1 MFTFA
6 LSAEEIRDTVLS
18 CDPAV
23 SETDDETL
31 SAFRRDWDESALTL
45 TGEPTRWRVKALTHE
60 EMVNAERSA
69 GIHRRSELGAKL
81 YQVQLSFD
89 DDDERARWHDD
100 LTLRERKAL
109 TEHVL
114 YIDRW
119 MREFVAV
126 GVMVIDGEGNP
137 QPALEAIERIR
148 PAHLQTTV
156 LTELCLRV
164 RMIST
169 MDLEKKT

>member
-6 LSAEEIRDTVLS
+6 LSADETRDTVLS

-23 SETDDETL
+23 SQTDDETL

-45 TGEPTRWRVKALTHE
+45 NGEPTRWRV
-60 EMVNAERSA
+60 
-69 GIHRRSELGAKL
+69 
-81 YQVQLSFD
+81 
-89 DDDERARWHDD
+89 
-100 LTLRERKAL
+100 KAL

>member
-6 LSAEEIRDTVLS
+6 LSADETRDTVLS

-23 SETDDETL
+23 TTTDDETL
-31 SAFRRDWDESALTL
+31 SAYRRDWDESVLTL
-45 TGEPTRWRVKALTHE
+45 TGDPTRWRVRALTHE

-69 GIHRRSELGAKL
+69 GLHRRSELGAKL
-81 YQVQLSFD
+81 YQAQLAFD
-89 DDDERARWHDD
+89 DEDLRARWHDE
-100 LTLRERKAL
+100 LSMKERKAL
-109 TEHVL
+109 TEHML

-119 MREFVAV
+119 MREFVSV
-126 GVMVIDGEGNP
+126 GVMILDGEGNP
-137 QPALEAIERIR
+137 QPALEAIDRIR

-169 MDLEKKT
+169 MDLEKKR